1 MSIQLELKIKSSI
14 HFSVWGR
21 ISGML
26 APPHRK
32 TGCFTPPREKQALP
46 RPAEIEETC
55 QQPATC
61 RSNFHLDKSSLL
73 ILNQNYGMINV
84 WTPHLS
90 HTTPTQPNMHNGN
103 GYYTVADMYHR
114 VQSLLTSPKSPTATA
129 TCLHCYLI
137 LLAGVGFGLGVTM
150 TR

>member
-1 MSIQLELKIKSSI
+1 M
-14 HFSVWGR
+14 
-21 ISGML
+21 
-26 APPHRK
+26 
-32 TGCFTPPREKQALP
+32 PRPTEKQAASPRPVKNRPCPALP
-46 RPAEIEETC
+46 RPAEIDKTC

-129 TCLHCYLI
+129 TCLH
-137 LLAGVGFGLGVTM
+137 LLFDIISRGRVWVRGDYDSFIHSTIRTLH
-150 TR
+150 

>member
-1 MSIQLELKIKSSI
+1 MFGEEYQ
-14 HFSVWGR
+14 
-21 ISGML
+21 
-26 APPHRK
+26 
-32 TGCFTPPREKQALP
+32 GCSPRPTEKQAASPRPAKSRPCPALP
-46 RPAEIEETC
+46 RPAEIDKTC

>member
-1 MSIQLELKIKSSI
+1 MGKNIREARPAPQKNRLLHPAPRKA
-14 HFSVWGR
+14 G
-21 ISGML
+21 L
-26 APPHRK
+26 APP
-32 TGCFTPPREKQALP
+32 C
-46 RPAEIEETC
+46 PAEIDKTC

-114 VQSLLTSPKSPTATA
+114 VQSLLTLPKSPTATA